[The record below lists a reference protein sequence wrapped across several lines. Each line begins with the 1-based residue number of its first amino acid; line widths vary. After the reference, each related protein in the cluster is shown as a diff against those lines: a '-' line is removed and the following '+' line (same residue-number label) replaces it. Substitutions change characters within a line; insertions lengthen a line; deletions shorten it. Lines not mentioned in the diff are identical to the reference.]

1 MKFSIIIPT
10 KNRQVQAIEAI
21 KSCIKSR
28 YENIEIIITDGSIN
42 DKLRAK
48 VQRLNDPRVKYFYH
62 KKSLAMKDNWEFGVI
77 KATGDYVGIIGDDD
91 ALMPDGLVFASE
103 LLSRV
108 ETPVI
113 HCSAPI
119 YAWDDYHF
127 INRKNLIN
135 VKLPMTI
142 TKCDEPHKILR
153 QFYEF
158 KRRNGTGPGIYHG
171 LVKKTFLNKLKRRR
185 GSFFKEENPDL
196 DSGLSTLLYAEKFI
210 DTTYPIYLSGTCG
223 ASNSAS
229 MNDAYTAQKANS
241 TFTSES
247 GKKYDDIL
255 WSDLE
260 KIQTI
265 DAGIISAMRRFLP
278 EVNKIIR
285 GGKIKLNKQNM
296 FNLLCSGVGTGYDTT
311 TFNIQVNGLKN
322 IAKKWSLSEENIPT
336 PKLPS
341 LGFLTDKGP
350 NLDSI
355 ISNSNVNKIG
365 IDGNLLGVKNI
376 HDAVSVVDSLSTD
389 WLILLDQLKIRRS
402 LDHPTKKFRG
412 ATLEVISDKLEERK
426 IKEAKTLLVKN
437 IMSDPTDHKS
447 LLYLGA
453 TYFNQKNFEQAIPL
467 LARSLS
473 IEFHIKAFDAYFHCL
488 INVGY
493 LDLAEMVF
501 ENYKRDLKKVNNH
514 LPDHCFGVLEMAAGN
529 YETAANTFK
538 KIKPPIDSSLY
549 YYCAAHAKFSKGD
562 AINAD
567 KLVKKALHIN
577 DNRKEFLE
585 LEAKIEA
592 II

>member
-28 YENIEIIITDGSIN
+28 YKNIEIVITDGS
-42 DKLRAK
+42 DEDSLRLKAQK
-48 VQRLNDPRVKYFYH
+48 FNDPRIKYFYH
-62 KKSLAMKDNWEFGVI
+62 SKSLSMKNNWEFGVT
-77 KATGDYVGIIGDDD
+77 KATGDYIGIMGDDD

-108 ETPVI
+108 EIPVI

-119 YAWDDYHF
+119 YAWDDYDF

-142 TKCDEPHKILR
+142 TKCDEPHDILR
-153 QFYEF
+153 RFYEF
-158 KRRNGTGPGIYHG
+158 KSRTGTGPGIYHG
-171 LVKKTFLNKLKRRR
+171 LVKRTFLSKLKSYR

-196 DSGLSTLLYAEKFI
+196 DSGLCTLMYADKFI

-229 MNDAYTAQKANS
+229 MNDAFKSQKANS
-241 TFTSES
+241 DFTLETC
-247 GKKYDDIL
+247 KKYDDII
-255 WSDLE
+255 WTDLK

-278 EVNKIIR
+278 EVNKVIR

-296 FNLLCSGVGTGYDTT
+296 FNLLCDGVGTGYDNT
-311 TFNIQVNGLKN
+311 TFNVQVKELKK
-322 IAKKWSLSEENIPT
+322 IAKKWNVSKEAIPT
-336 PKLPS
+336 PTLPS

-355 ISNSNVNKIG
+355 ITNSNVNKIG
-365 IDGNLLGVKNI
+365 IDCNLLGVKNI
-376 HDAVSVVDSLSTD
+376 HDAISVVDSLSTD
-389 WLILLDQLKIRRS
+389 WIILLEHLKISKS
-402 LDHPTKKFRG
+402 LDHPTRKFRG
-412 ATLEVISDKLEERK
+412 GTLELISNKLAERK
-426 IKEAKTLLVKN
+426 ISEAKSLLEKN
-437 IMSDPTDHKS
+437 IMGDPTDPRS
-447 LLYLGA
+447 LLYLGV
-453 TYFNQKNFEQAIPL
+453 TYFNEKNFEHAIPL

-493 LDLAEMVF
+493 LDLAGMVF
-501 ENYKRDLKKVNNH
+501 ENYKNDLVKVNSY
-514 LPDHCFGVLEMAAGN
+514 LPDHCIGVLEMAAGN

-549 YYCAAHAKFSKGD
+549 YYCAAHAKFSNGD

-567 KLVKKALHIN
+567 KLVKKALHFN

-592 II
+592 VM